1 MIYWWDFLEVDNF
14 EEAQFEVRSVEGTTG
29 QIVKIL
35 YYVDKLEE
43 SGDETFMKSYL
54 LMLGEDDSLYLIT
67 REKRGEVIDVIFEK
81 SLFTLQH
88 I

>member
-67 REKRGEVIDVIFEK
+67 RDKTGEVIFEK